1 MESID
6 TGLLLGRTRLRL
18 SAHPG
23 QFLFVELFFCEEEPR
38 RAHPVPPLGEHSP
51 GNCPGTRSSLHD
63 PTRKSVLTKRL
74 RNNDRE

>member
-51 GNCPGTRSSLHD
+51 GNFL
-63 PTRKSVLTKRL
+63 VLGQACTIQL
-74 RNNDRE
+74 ENPC